1 MALLNLDYR
10 RKNRDVLYVSIT
22 IIAVFLFAISV
33 SILNEFTLDHYTP
46 AAVADVYAQP
56 YVETVKHRNL
66 TIDLGNG
73 LKTNAQLTV
82 PAVGEGPFPGVL
94 FFGPAGAGSVT
105 FTDITI
111 LSYG

>member
-1 MALLNLDYR
+1 VTLVNPDYNR
-10 RKNRDVLYVSIT
+10 ENRDVLYLSIT
-22 IIAVFLFAISV
+22 IIAAVFLLPISV
-33 SILNEFTLDHYTP
+33 SILGEYSLNHHTL
-46 AAVADVYAQP
+46 AVADVYAQP

-94 FFGPAGAGSVT
+94 FLVNV
-105 FTDITI
+105 
-111 LSYG
+111 

>member
-1 MALLNLDYR
+1 M
-10 RKNRDVLYVSIT
+10 
-22 IIAVFLFAISV
+22 SV
-33 SILNEFTLDHYTP
+33 SILSESTLDHHT
-46 AAVADVYAQP
+46 AAVTEVYAQP

-82 PAVGEGPFPGVL
+82 PAVGEGPFPGVIV
-94 FFGPAGAGSVT
+94 FRACRRWIST